1 MLFTLALITLSLS
14 STGAEALQAT
24 PVNQT
29 MEFQKSAVDGTRPV
43 NGRGT
48 VTVVSVTLRFAPADG
63 LKDFENPAS
72 RRGQFVRVE
81 VKIANTGKV
90 PLTILTP
97 DFYLKTAGG
106 TRISRTIDLRS
117 PRVPYVLDGTKKLA
131 PGESVEGALYYDIGV
146 DEVLDQL
153 RLAFAVQVLNDKR
166 MMLKRDF
173 EVTLAPRV
181 EMK

>member
-1 MLFTLALITLSLS
+1 MLFALALITGTLFP
-14 STGAEALQAT
+14 AAQAPQAT

-43 NGRGT
+43 NGSGT
-48 VTVVSVTLRFAPADG
+48 LTVVNVTRRFAPADG

-81 VKIANTGKV
+81 VKIANSGKV

-97 DFYLKTAGG
+97 DFYLKSAGG
-106 TRISRTIDLRS
+106 TRIGRTSDLLSR
-117 PRVPYVLDGTKKLA
+117 RVPDVLNGTLKLA

-146 DEVLDQL
+146 DEALDQM
-153 RLAFAVQVLNDKR
+153 RLALAVQVINDKR
-166 MMLKRDF
+166 MMVKRDF
-173 EVTLAPRV
+173 EVTLAPAGGR
-181 EMK
+181 